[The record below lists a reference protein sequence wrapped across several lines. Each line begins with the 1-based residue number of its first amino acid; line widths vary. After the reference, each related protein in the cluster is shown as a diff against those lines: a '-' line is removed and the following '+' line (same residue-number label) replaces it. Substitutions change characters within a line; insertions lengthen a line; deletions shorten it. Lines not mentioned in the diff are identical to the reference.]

1 MPDEYRSH
9 RPVDR
14 VLELRERND
23 LVEPLPDVRPAQ
35 AVDRPIEK
43 DVLSSREVGV
53 EPRAELEQRAD
64 PALRPHPAGRGL
76 DDPGDDTEQRRLA
89 RPVAPDETDGFA
101 ARDTHRHVMER
112 PDVLGL
118 ARPRWTNR
126 SLSVRV
132 SRAWTWNRR
141 ETPSTL
147 ISPGPYSDLD

>member
-1 MPDEYRSH
+1 M
-9 RPVDR
+9 
-14 VLELRERND
+14 LELRERND

-64 PALRPHPAGRGL
+64 PALRPHPTGRGL

-101 ARDTHRHVMER
+101 ARDLHRHVMER

-118 ARPRWTNR
+118 APSALDEQVLERARLPG
-126 SLSVRV
+126 VDV
-132 SRAWTWNRR
+132 EPSRDAFDA
-141 ETPSTL
+141 
-147 ISPGPYSDLD
+147 DLARAHTAT